1 MMVAKAKESR
11 KSDLAVAEIE
21 RRYTTALAALKSPA
35 QLVFAEAIHSAGA
48 NAAKARHV
56 LDHMIQDG
64 HTPPAEDFERQ
75 EARVNLLESLLQL
88 VGTYTGESYE

>member
-1 MMVAKAKESR
+1 MSPKSKAPS
-11 KSDLAVAEIE
+11 KSDLPVAEIE

-35 QLVFAEAIHSAGA
+35 QLVFAESLHAIGV
-48 NAAKARHV
+48 NCARGRNT
-56 LDHMIQDG
+56 LDERIKDG
-64 HTPPAEDFERQ
+64 HTPDPEDFERQ